1 MLFLFSPCRPIRAM
15 PVVMTNS
22 LGQVTLNSSS
32 ILTTTAGV
40 PVTVA
45 NASAPPKLV
54 IQALPTMLPAGSKAG
69 EKITI
74 ITIPANQLAT
84 LMQANSSGQVT
95 QLIQAKPVAT
105 QLAQAAIKAATAQT
119 VQLAAGR
126 PAPQLILAKPAAVA
140 QPLPQ
145 LSVQVSQPHPAPP
158 KSPIQPPKPSSSQP
172 DAAQAEAPPPSSPP
186 AVSAETPAS

>member
-1 MLFLFSPCRPIRAM
+1 M

-32 ILTTTAGV
+32 ILATTTGV

-45 NASAPPKLV
+45 NASPSAPPKLV

-74 ITIPANQLAT
+74 ITIPASQLAT
-84 LMQANSSGQVT
+84 LMQTNPTGQVT
-95 QLIQAKPVAT
+95 QFIQAKAIAT
-105 QLAQAAIKAATAQT
+105 QLPPQAAVKPAPATST

-126 PAPQLILAKPAAVA
+126 TAPQLILAKPAAMA
-140 QPLPQ
+140 HTLPQ
-145 LSVQVSQPHPAPP
+145 LSVQVSQPPSAPP
-158 KSPIQPPKPSSSQP
+158 NTTNLEPSSCEPQT
-172 DAAQAEAPPPSSPP
+172 AQSEVGAERPPPLSPP
-186 AVSAETPAS
+186 AAAAASSSS